1 MTGRRATDI
10 DALLATIGTDDLG
23 VDMTAV
29 PDEGVTMG
37 ATVDPGPVGMR
48 ASATAPEA
56 SMPPPPPAD
65 VPLIELEGSPGTSDF
80 EVRDAIGE
88 GAMGRVHLAWHRSVG
103 REVAVKIPLDG
114 PRRGSRI
121 NAVVR
126 EARVTGRLE
135 HPNIVPMHCLART
148 PDGATA
154 MIMKRVE
161 GTSWREIAD
170 DPARLPDRFRGA
182 DRLECHLRMLLE
194 VCDAVHFA
202 HSRGVLH
209 RDLKLDNV
217 LVGAYGEVYVVDWG
231 IAVALRED
239 GTGHLPLARDVCRPA
254 GTPGY
259 MAPEMAAGEGERL
272 GPTSDVYCLG
282 ALLHRLLIGTTR
294 HVGRTY
300 GEVLGAAFVSTPFD
314 YGPHPDVPREL
325 GRICNRACHPDPDAR
340 FPDVAAFRGALVDFL
355 QHRDSDRLV
364 DEAAQAVDRMVE
376 AEARGT
382 GDAVDTHFGAARFAL
397 EHALR
402 IWPENTDARQALDRL
417 LLERAEKVFEGGQV
431 THASQLVSVLGGGSD
446 GADDD
451 VGRRIATLVARIEA
465 ARAEDA
471 RRARLA
477 RNADL
482 SVFSRHRGAIA
493 FGLGLLWTLNGFRR
507 VATPPPTQQLI
518 VDQVWMIAII
528 FGIIFALRRWLW
540 STVIN
545 RRVSLALMAI
555 VTMDMA
561 IRLAGWALG
570 LPSNQ
575 VCALEMVVDAGG
587 VLYLALLVDLR
598 LLAAVVPM
606 AVCAG
611 LGLTHPD
618 EAYRISAWNVFIAL
632 SIIGGIW
639 MWRAPGQQRRGS
651 APDDAAEADDQNR
664 YGAR

>member
-1 MTGRRATDI
+1 MAGRDPAQFEG
-10 DALLATIGTDDLG
+10 LLATLGTDTLG
-23 VDMTAV
+23 VDPDAA
-29 PDEGVTMG
+29 PDEQMTLG
-37 ATVDPGPVGMR
+37 ATLEPGPV
-48 ASATAPEA
+48 SATAPEP

-65 VPLIELEGSPGTSDF
+65 VPLVKVDGAGERSDF
-80 EVRDAIGE
+80 EVRGVIGE
-88 GAMGRVHLAWHRSVG
+88 GAMGRVHLAWQQSVG
-103 REVAVKIPLDG
+103 REVAIKVPLDG
-114 PRRGSRI
+114 AHRGSRI
-121 NAVVR
+121 NALMR

-154 MIMKRVE
+154 MVMKRVE
-161 GTSWREIAD
+161 GVSWREMAED
-170 DPARLPDRFRGA
+170 LGLLPDRFRGA
-182 DRLECHLRMLLE
+182 DAIECHLRILLE

-217 LVGAYGEVYVVDWG
+217 LVGAFGEVYVVDWG

-259 MAPEMAAGEGERL
+259 MAPEMAAGEGHRL
-272 GPTSDVYCLG
+272 GPASDVYCLG
-282 ALLHRLLIGTTR
+282 ALLHRLLVGSTR
-294 HVGRTY
+294 HVGASY
-300 GEVLGAAFVSTPFD
+300 GEVLGAAFVSAPYD
-314 YGPHPDVPREL
+314 YSGHDVPREL
-325 GRICNRACHPDPDAR
+325 ARICNRATHPEPGAR
-340 FPDVAAFRGALVDFL
+340 FPDVAAFRGAIVDFL
-355 QHRDSDRLV
+355 QHRDSERLV
-364 DEAAQAVDRMVE
+364 DEAAQAASHMREAVE
-376 AEARGT
+376 SDTA
-382 GDAVDTHFGAARFAL
+382 DAVDRHFGAARFAL

-402 IWPENTDARQALDRL
+402 IWPENAAARDALDVL
-417 LLERAEKVFEGGQV
+417 LLDRAERALAADQV
-431 THASQLVSVLGGGSD
+431 THAERLAGAVRAE
-446 GADDD
+446 ADD
-451 VGRRIATLVARIEA
+451 GTLSGAAARKKRLLERIEA
-465 ARAEDA
+465 ARVEDE

-507 VATPPPTQQLI
+507 VATPPPTQQL
-518 VDQVWMIAII
+518 VLDQIWMIAIV
-528 FGIIFALRRWLW
+528 FGVIVMLRKWLW

-561 IRLAGWALG
+561 IRLAGWQLD

-575 VCALEMVVDAGG
+575 VAALEMVIDAGG

-598 LLAAVVPM
+598 LLAAVLPM
-606 AVCAG
+606 GVCAA
-611 LGLTHPD
+611 LGVTDP
-618 EAYRISAWNVFIAL
+618 EAAYRYSAWNVFIAL

-639 MWRAPGQQRRGS
+639 MWRAPELARDGPGG
-651 APDDAAEADDQNR
+651 DDQSR
-664 YGAR
+664 